1 MENKWTAL
9 SESLP
14 ESRTVDVLFQN
25 DKWITD
31 WNPKGIRIGFFI
43 SKYII
48 ITANWDDTYYDTENI
63 NITPDA
69 AINIKWKLIE

>member
-25 DKWITD
+25 DEWITD
-31 WNPKGIRIGFFI
+31 CDRE
-43 SKYII
+43 
-48 ITANWDDTYYDTENI
+48 DLEQL
-63 NITPDA
+63 
-69 AINIKWKLIE
+69 IKELDNLKNKMKAL